1 MEDREHQLQEL
12 KQDLMDGKTK
22 PIKSW
27 LQVFVDEGEP
37 EETVSEAR
45 QLIDRIHQ
53 TEDKNLFHQIE
64 QVEPSISFYVAECME
79 YPVMGE
85 YHENLTLQE
94 AYELYEKI
102 PPERINGVKGIGF
115 CLEDGSIYDGLFE
128 LMSGGT
134 VIKDVINEI
143 PHYKESPLV
152 QKAIADLEKILSE
165 NREREVAPEVKE
177 PESEQPEK
185 ASIVKDKAGMEAS
198 SETVLIPEQ
207 TPGKA
212 PETHSTAPEGTGRK
226 QSVLKALRERQAKLK
241 SQEQKGTEQ
250 KPQERKKGEQ
260 EL

>member
-1 MEDREHQLQEL
+1 MKR
-12 KQDLMDGKTK
+12 G
-22 PIKSW
+22 
-27 LQVFVDEGEP
+27 VFVVDNESGRMDIRFGMLPCELP
-37 EETVSEAR
+37 YGDYELIEVETCYGYVLER
-45 QLIDRIHQ
+45 
-53 TEDKNLFHQIE
+53 TEDT
-64 QVEPSISFYVAECME
+64 ISFYVAECME

-94 AYELYEKI
+94 AYELYDKI

-115 CLEDGSIYDGLFE
+115 RLEDGSIYDGLFE

-134 VIKDVINEI
+134 VVKDVINEI

-185 ASIVKDKAGMEAS
+185 ASTVEDKAGMEAS
-198 SETVLIPEQ
+198 SETVLM
-207 TPGKA
+207 PGKA
-212 PETHSTAPEGTGRK
+212 LETHSSAPEGTGRK
-226 QSVLKALRERQAKLK
+226 QSVLKALRERQVKLK

-250 KPQERKKGEQ
+250 SARLLTYLLQVF
-260 EL
+260 